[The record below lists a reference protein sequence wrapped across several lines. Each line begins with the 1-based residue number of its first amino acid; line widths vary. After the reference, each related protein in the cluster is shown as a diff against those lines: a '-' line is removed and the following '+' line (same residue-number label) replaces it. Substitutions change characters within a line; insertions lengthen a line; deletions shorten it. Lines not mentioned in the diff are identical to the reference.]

1 MKKYHYLI
9 IICKKKRFLIKLIPD
24 FILRGSISGM
34 ENTHSLRLGHK
45 EKIFVR
51 VGGKVL
57 LFEIYQQDIVLSENK
72 VGLSTRVQGPYFPPR
87 KTIVIT
93 RIRNTTSLI
102 FKFGSKRR

>member
-1 MKKYHYLI
+1 MQ
-9 IICKKKRFLIKLIPD
+9 KKRFLIKLIPD

-57 LFEIYQQDIVLSENK
+57 LFEIYQQDTVLSEKK

-87 KTIVIT
+87 KTIVIIT

>member
-1 MKKYHYLI
+1 MQ
-9 IICKKKRFLIKLIPD
+9 KKRFLIKLIPD

-34 ENTHSLRLGHK
+34 EHTLSLRLGHK